1 MLTTRLLIAATTIS
15 VLSLSACGSDGG
27 TTSDDPSS
35 NPATDAGDSA
45 SPSTAM
51 VDLTNSR
58 FDPSDVVIAAG
69 DIVTFTNNDP
79 YAHTVTSADDSAI
92 EFDSGEIGQAVQFEQ
107 TFDVA
112 GTYDFFCRIHPTMRG
127 TVTVD

>member
-1 MLTTRLLIAATTIS
+1 
-15 VLSLSACGSDGG
+15 
-27 TTSDDPSS
+27 
-35 NPATDAGDSA
+35 
-45 SPSTAM
+45 M